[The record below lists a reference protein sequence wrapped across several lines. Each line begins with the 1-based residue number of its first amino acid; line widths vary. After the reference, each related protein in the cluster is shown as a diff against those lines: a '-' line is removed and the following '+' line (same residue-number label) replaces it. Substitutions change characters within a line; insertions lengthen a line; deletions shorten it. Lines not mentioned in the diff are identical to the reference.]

1 MLTPRPRPRSNGSIA
16 WQVPFHYY
24 DETGRRRST
33 SETFDDFEAAVRWC
47 ELAEVVGVAEAR
59 RIREI
64 QLGTAVGC
72 MTLVEWFR
80 KYTAR
85 LAGFEERTRTGY
97 IRYIDRD
104 IAPFMGENLPITAFN
119 SNYLVPQCLST
130 GACTTTPRVQVPG
143 AQLVG

>member
-1 MLTPRPRPRSNGSIA
+1 MSYPGVDVYVTTCVTTSPFAVTTASQGAHRLWRLHAHTRARPRSNGSIA
-16 WQVPFHYY
+16 WQVPFHFY

-33 SETFDDFEAAVRWC
+33 SETFDDFEATVRWC

-72 MTLVEWFR
+72 MTLVEWLR

-85 LAGFEERTRTGY
+85 LTGIEERT
-97 IRYIDRD
+97 
-104 IAPFMGENLPITAFN
+104 
-119 SNYLVPQCLST
+119 
-130 GACTTTPRVQVPG
+130 
-143 AQLVG
+143 